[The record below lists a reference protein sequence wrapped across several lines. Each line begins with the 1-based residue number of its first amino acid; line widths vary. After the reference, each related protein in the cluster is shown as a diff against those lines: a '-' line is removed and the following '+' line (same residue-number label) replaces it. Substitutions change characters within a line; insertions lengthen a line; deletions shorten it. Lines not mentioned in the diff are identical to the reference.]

1 MAFLMCSKAKS
12 PKTPGQ
18 RRGSWQKGQEKE
30 AETGRGGGKK
40 KGPKKI
46 PRPRQAPQSR
56 GGECPGSAHELPHA
70 ECLAGLSH
78 RRVSRAARRAAARAA
93 ANTLHPS
100 VTSATAACP
109 SLPDDPPPAL
119 LQTHCRPGAFATSPE
134 LSSK

>member
-1 MAFLMCSKAKS
+1 MAEG
-12 PKTPGQ
+12 PK
-18 RRGSWQKGQEKE
+18 KE
-30 AETGRGGGKK
+30 AETGGGGGKK

-46 PRPRQAPQSR
+46 PRPCQAPQSR

-119 LQTHCRPGAFATSPE
+119 LQKQNSAGCNIP
-134 LSSK
+134 LVC